1 MNFPNFKN
9 DHFIFLFRRIVFAS
23 ASLIPVFWGV
33 SVFFRIA
40 SFNDIGFSEYYQSIT
55 FIILFPLLAYGATV
69 SIFGFIQRRK
79 KGGDFL
85 RISSLISKDEDYLS
99 LVQSIPTAI
108 VMPIYGEEIGG
119 TIARIEVLYNSL
131 KQNNILK
138 NIDIF
143 ILSDTRDPDLWIKEE
158 LAYFELCERLNS
170 FDKIFYRRRKINLNG
185 KSGNLADF
193 CRRWGKLYRYMLVL
207 DADSLMSS
215 SCIAKMI
222 TIMEKDSTIGIL
234 QSAPKLFDAKTIFQ
248 KLNQF
253 SSSLFSPIFQA
264 GANYWQLNAG
274 SYWGHNALVRIK
286 PFMEHC
292 ALPHLPEY
300 GAIGGKILSHDTIE
314 SALMRRAG
322 FSVVVAY
329 DLEGSY
335 EESPP
340 NILDS
345 LKRDNRWCQGNL
357 QHLWFLFARKI
368 PILNRLHIFLGI
380 FSYASAPIWAIYIIL
395 SMWNYW
401 NDFRFLSF
409 SLLPE
414 EFDFFIQ
421 QIYFPFYHELLALS
435 ITLLFLPRVLGWID
449 GLFSEDTKN
458 THGGF
463 LGLTVSFILE
473 TVFSILLAPIYL
485 VYYTIFIFFTL
496 LNKKIEWAPQ
506 NRNAKK
512 LYSFRSIAQS
522 FSGLTLLG
530 ISVAFF
536 LKGVSG
542 ILFFSTLPIWLGW
555 ILSVPIVY
563 LSGFTISPS
572 NRIFQFLFQTKEESN
587 PSWEIIQLGE
597 CKKKFRNELKNETIP
612 GLFLGLVHPRYFQIH
627 KQMQGKKEAHPSL
640 SGKIKISMA
649 KLIAEG
655 PESFDRQTLSA
666 ILTNVDAI
674 EKFHFQ
680 IWTTPPSEMAP
691 YWKEHW
697 PSLSI

>member
-1 MNFPNFKN
+1 MNFFNFKT
-9 DHFIFLFRRIVFAS
+9 DPFTLLFRRVAFAS
-23 ASLIPVFWGV
+23 ASLIPVFWGI
-33 SVFFRIA
+33 SIFFRIA
-40 SFNDIGFSEYYQSIT
+40 YFNEIGLSEYYQSIT
-55 FIILFPLLAYGATV
+55 FILLFPLLSYGASV

-79 KGGDFL
+79 KGGDLL
-85 RISSLISKDEDYLS
+85 RISSLVPQDENFLS
-99 LVQSIPTAI
+99 IVQSAPTAV

-119 TIARIEVLYNSL
+119 TIARVEVLFNSL
-131 KQNNILK
+131 KRSEILQNT
-138 NIDIF
+138 DIF
-143 ILSDTRDPDLWIKEE
+143 ILSDTRDPDFWIKEE
-158 LAYFELCERLNS
+158 IAYFELCERLDS

-215 SCIAKMI
+215 ACIAKMI
-222 TIMEKDSTIGIL
+222 AIMEKDSTIGIL
-234 QSAPKLFDAKTIFQ
+234 QSTPKLFDAKTVFQ

-274 SYWGHNALVRIK
+274 SYWGHNALIRIK
-286 PFMEHC
+286 PFMEYC

-322 FSVVVAY
+322 FSVSVAY

-357 QHLWFLFARKI
+357 QHLWFLFAKRI
-368 PILNRLHIFLGI
+368 PLLNRLHIVLGI

-414 EFDFFIQ
+414 EFEFFIR
-421 QIYFPFYHELLALS
+421 QIYFPLYFELLGLS
-435 ITLLFLPRVLGWID
+435 ITLLFLPRILGWID
-449 GLFSEDTKN
+449 GILNSEVRKS
-458 THGGF
+458 HGGF
-463 LGLTVSFILE
+463 FGLTASFILE
-473 TVFSILLAPIYL
+473 TAFSILLAPIHL
-485 VYYTIFIFFTL
+485 IYYTIFIFFTL
-496 LNKKIEWAPQ
+496 FNKKIEWAPQ
-506 NRNAKK
+506 NRDAKK
-512 LYSFRSIAQS
+512 LHSLRSIAQS

-530 ISVAFF
+530 ISIAFF
-536 LKGVSG
+536 LNGVSE
-542 ILFFSTLPIWLGW
+542 ILFYSTLPIWLGW
-555 ILSVPIVY
+555 ILSVPVVY
-563 LSGFTISPS
+563 FSGFTFSPS
-572 NRIFQFLFQTKEESN
+572 NRIFQWLFQTKEENN
-587 PSWEIIQLGE
+587 PSREITELAE
-597 CKKKFRNELKNETIP
+597 CKKRFKNELRNENIP

-627 KQMQGKKEAHPSL
+627 RQMQGKKEAHPSL
-640 SGKIKISMA
+640 SIKIKSSMA
-649 KLIAEG
+649 KLIEEG
-655 PESFDRQTLSA
+655 PEIIDKQTLAA
-666 ILTNVDAI
+666 ILTNTDAI
-674 EKFHFQ
+674 QKLHFQ
-680 IWTTPPSEMAP
+680 IWTTPQSEMAP

-697 PSLSI
+697 PSLSL